1 MDAYTE
7 SMRRTVTVSSNL
19 TRWGGLAAM
28 LSGILFV
35 VKGAAILVSDADP
48 SFVPP
53 ATLLFALGMVGLHA
67 RLKGHGGPLAT
78 IGVLLAWVVVAASV
92 VNLIGLA
99 LPIPTPGE
107 PDAPLLLRITY
118 MVAFLAILVGLLVL
132 GIVTLRARVMPAPWR
147 AVPLAVGIL
156 WFPLQGIGFVIAD
169 GVGLILGGLAW
180 VLLGYVLWSGSSSP
194 AEQPSR
200 VS

>member
-1 MDAYTE
+1 MAPSD
-7 SMRRTVTVSSNL
+7 L
-19 TRWGGLAAM
+19 IRWGGLAAL
-28 LSGILFV
+28 LSGALFV
-35 VKGAAILVSDADP
+35 VKGVAILVSDADP

-67 RLKGHGGPLAT
+67 RLEGRGGPLGT
-78 IGVLLAWVVVAASV
+78 MGVLLAWVVVGASV

-107 PDAPLLLRITY
+107 PDASILLRITY
-118 MVAFLAILVGLLVL
+118 MVAFLGILVGLLVL
-132 GIVTLRARVMPAPWR
+132 GIAALRARVMPMPWSG
-147 AVPLAVGIL
+147 VPLAVGVL

-180 VLLGYVLWSGSSSP
+180 ALLGYVLWSQIGTP

-200 VS
+200 VR

>member
-1 MDAYTE
+1 MT
-7 SMRRTVTVSSNL
+7 SSDL
-19 TRWGGLAAM
+19 VRWGGLATM
-28 LSGILFV
+28 LSGALFV
-35 VKGAAILVSDADP
+35 VKGVAILVSDADP

-67 RLKGHGGPLAT
+67 RLEGRGGSLGT
-78 IGVLLAWVVVAASV
+78 IGVLLAWVVVGASV

-107 PDAPLLLRITY
+107 PDASILLRITY
-118 MVAFLAILVGLLVL
+118 MVAFLGILIGLLVL
-132 GIVTLRARVMPAPWR
+132 GVAALRARVVPTPWG
-147 AVPLAVGIL
+147 AVPLAVGVL

-180 VLLGYVLWSGSSSP
+180 SLLGYVLWSESSTS
-194 AEQPSR
+194 AKQPSR
-200 VS
+200 VR

>member
-1 MDAYTE
+1 MG
-7 SMRRTVTVSSNL
+7 RRTYLSMTSLNVV
-19 TRWGGLAAM
+19 RWGGLAAM
-28 LSGILFV
+28 LSGMLFIA
-35 VKGAAILVSDADP
+35 KGVAILVSDADP

-67 RLKGHGGPLAT
+67 RLEGRGGPLGT
-78 IGVLLAWVVVAASV
+78 IGVLLAWVVVVASA

-107 PDAPLLLRITY
+107 PDASVLLRITY
-118 MVAFLAILVGLLVL
+118 MVAFLGILVGLLML
-132 GIVTLRARVMPAPWR
+132 GVATLRSRVVPTPFG
-147 AVPLAVGIL
+147 AVPLAVGVL

-180 VLLGYVLWSGSSSP
+180 VLLGYVLWSGSGTP
-194 AEQPSR
+194 HAQPSPR
-200 VS
+200 VR

>member
-1 MDAYTE
+1 MT
-7 SMRRTVTVSSNL
+7 SLNVV
-19 TRWGGLAAM
+19 RWGGLAAM
-28 LSGILFV
+28 LSGMLFIA
-35 VKGAAILVSDADP
+35 KGVAILVSDADP

-67 RLKGHGGPLAT
+67 RLEGRGGPLGT
-78 IGVLLAWVVVAASV
+78 IGVLLAWVVVVASV

-107 PDAPLLLRITY
+107 PDASVLLRITY
-118 MVAFLAILVGLLVL
+118 MVAFLGILVGLLML
-132 GIVTLRARVMPAPWR
+132 GVATLRSRVVPTPFG
-147 AVPLAVGIL
+147 AVPLAVGVL

-180 VLLGYVLWSGSSSP
+180 ALLGYVLWAESGTP
-194 AEQPSR
+194 AAQPSPR
-200 VS
+200 VR

>member
-1 MDAYTE
+1 M
-7 SMRRTVTVSSNL
+7 SSNL
-19 TRWGGLAAM
+19 IRWGGLAAM
-28 LSGILFV
+28 LSGALLV
-35 VKGAAILVSDADP
+35 VKGTVILVSDADP
-48 SFVPP
+48 SLVPP

-67 RLKGHGGPLAT
+67 RLEGRGGPLAT

-118 MVAFLAILVGLLVL
+118 MVAFLGILVGLLGL
-132 GIVTLRARVMPAPWR
+132 GIVTLRARVMPAPWS

-180 VLLGYVLWSGSSSP
+180 VLLGYVLWAGGGTP

-200 VS
+200 VR